1 MINITGLQMLDNQIN
16 ELKTKSLECINFALK
31 KKDKQCQMLINAGEH
46 QIVAGLVTLIPL
58 LIQSLIIFGQR
69 TDLEQLLDEERI
81 SNFVIE
87 TLEALNLTT

>member
-1 MINITGLQMLDNQIN
+1 
-16 ELKTKSLECINFALK
+16 LKTKSLECINFALK
-31 KKDKQCQMLINAGEH
+31 RKDKQCQMLINAGQH

>member
-1 MINITGLQMLDNQIN
+1 
-16 ELKTKSLECINFALK
+16 
-31 KKDKQCQMLINAGEH
+31 MLINAGQH